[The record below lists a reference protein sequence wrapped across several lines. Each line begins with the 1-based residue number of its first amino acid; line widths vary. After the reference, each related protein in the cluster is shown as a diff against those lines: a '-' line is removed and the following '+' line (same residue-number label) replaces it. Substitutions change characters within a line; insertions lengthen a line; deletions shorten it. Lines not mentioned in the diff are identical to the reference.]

1 MSSFRTHNAT
11 SIKVKKVTE
20 YNKDGVVSYRGLSI
34 SVDCEDGTSDNVFVF
49 TNRPV
54 NSGVIEIL
62 ADEIV
67 GTPKPVDY
75 DGFVQVPPPPVDPDY
90 CFDPDP
96 SQEDPKFK

>member
-11 SIKVKKVTE
+11 SIKVKKVTVYTE
-20 YNKDGVVSYRGLSI
+20 DGTLSYRGLA
-34 SVDCEDGTSDNVFVF
+34 VDIFREGGTDDNVFIF
-49 TNRPV
+49 TDRPV

-62 ADEIV
+62 ADEII
-67 GTPKPVDY
+67 GTPAPVDY
-75 DGFVQVPPPPVDPDY
+75 AGFVQVPPPPVDPDY